1 MNKANGKI
9 GPFAGTYE
17 DLHPMLL
24 AAKGNNINTPNYH
37 QAMNGHNS
45 SGYMD
50 AMDLEYNT

>member
-9 GPFAGTYE
+9 GPFVGTYE
-17 DLHPMLL
+17 DLHPMLS